1 MRREMQATTRRFAR
15 QKGFTLVE
23 LTIVVIILGVLIF
36 ALFQQEDPDK
46 AKALAMVRS
55 MDTIASG
62 ATRLRTE
69 AGCFPTRP
77 DALFVKASAAT
88 SSCGLDLRPQWHGP
102 YISDAPVTAAGDILA
117 PNVSVTA
124 SYTIRSAAGGAG
136 TQYFIRAANVPN
148 SVINRGLEVCNG
160 STTNGGKCSGIAGGG
175 GTGTFDVKFA
185 ETT

>member
-1 MRREMQATTRRFAR
+1 MHNRSKPFYGQSQR
-15 QKGFTLVE
+15 GFTLVE
-23 LTIVVIILGVLIF
+23 LTIVVVILGVLIF

-77 DALFVKASAAT
+77 DALFVRASAAT
-88 SSCGLDLRPQWHGP
+88 SSCGEDLRPQWRGP
-102 YISDAPVTAAGDILA
+102 YIDDAPVTAAGEILA

-124 SYTIRSAAGGAG
+124 RYAIRSAAGGSG
-136 TQYFIRAANVPN
+136 TQYFVRASNVPN
-148 SVINRGLEVCNG
+148 SIINRALEVCNG
-160 STTNGGKCSGIAGGG
+160 STGATGKCSAVPGAG

>member
-1 MRREMQATTRRFAR
+1 MRRTSPHTRSR
-15 QKGFTLVE
+15 QEGFTLVE

-46 AKALAMVRS
+46 AKAVAMVRS

-88 SSCGLDLRPQWHGP
+88 SSCGVDLRAQWHGP
-102 YISDAPVTAAGDILA
+102 YIDDAPVTAAGDILA
-117 PNVSVTA
+117 PNVAVLS

-148 SVINRGLEVCNG
+148 SIINRALEVCNG
-160 STTNGGKCSGIAGGG
+160 STTATGKCSGVPGAG

>member
-1 MRREMQATTRRFAR
+1 MRRTSPHTRSR
-15 QKGFTLVE
+15 QEGFTLVE

-46 AKALAMVRS
+46 AKAIAMVRS

-88 SSCGLDLRPQWHGP
+88 SSCGVDLRAQWHGP
-102 YISDAPVTAAGDILA
+102 YIDDAPVTAAGDILA
-117 PNVSVTA
+117 PNVAVLS

-148 SVINRGLEVCNG
+148 SIINRALEVCNG
-160 STTNGGKCSGIAGGG
+160 STTATGKCSGVPGAS

>member
-1 MRREMQATTRRFAR
+1 MRRKQLHPRTR

-46 AKALAMVRS
+46 AKAVAMMRS

-77 DALFVKASAAT
+77 DALFVQASPAPPGFGA
-88 SSCGLDLRPQWHGP
+88 DLRPQWRRP
-102 YISDAPVTAAGDILA
+102 Y
-117 PNVSVTA
+117 N
-124 SYTIRSAAGGAG
+124 
-136 TQYFIRAANVPN
+136 
-148 SVINRGLEVCNG
+148 
-160 STTNGGKCSGIAGGG
+160 
-175 GTGTFDVKFA
+175 
-185 ETT
+185 

>member
-1 MRREMQATTRRFAR
+1 MKERRLSLSRSQR
-15 QKGFTLVE
+15 GFTLVE
-23 LTIVVIILGVLIF
+23 LTIVVIILGVLVF
-36 ALFQQEDPDK
+36 ALFQHEDPDK
-46 AKALAMVRS
+46 AKAVAMVRS

-88 SSCGLDLRPQWHGP
+88 SSCGLDLQAQWHGP
-102 YISDAPVTAAGDILA
+102 YIDDAPVNAAGDILA
-117 PNVSVTA
+117 PNVAVGARYSL
-124 SYTIRSAAGGAG
+124 RSAAGGAG
-136 TQYFIRAANVPN
+136 TQYFIRASSVPN
-148 SVINRGLEVCNG
+148 TVINRALEVCNG
-160 STTNGGKCSGIAGGG
+160 STTAGGKCSGVAGAG

>member
-1 MRREMQATTRRFAR
+1 MKRKPLFIRRQS
-15 QKGFTLVE
+15 GFTLVE

-46 AKALAMVRS
+46 AKAVAMVRS

-62 ATRLRTE
+62 ATRLRME

-77 DALFVKASAAT
+77 DALFVKASAGT
-88 SSCGLDLRPQWHGP
+88 SSCGVDLRPQWHGP
-102 YISDAPVTAAGDILA
+102 YIDDAPVTASGEILA

-124 SYTIRSAAGGAG
+124 RYEIRSAAGGSG
-136 TQYFIRAANVPN
+136 TQYFIRASNIPN
-148 SVINRGLEVCNG
+148 SVINRALEVCNG
-160 STTNGGKCSGIAGGG
+160 SSTASGKCSGVPGAA

>member
-1 MRREMQATTRRFAR
+1 MRRMPHRRQGR

-23 LTIVVIILGVLIF
+23 LTIVVIILGVLVF

-46 AKALAMVRS
+46 AKAVAMVRS

-62 ATRLRTE
+62 STRLRTE

-77 DALFVKASAAT
+77 DALFVRASAAT
-88 SSCGLDLRPQWHGP
+88 SNCGLDLRPQWRGP
-102 YISDAPVTAAGDILA
+102 YIDNAPVTAAGDILA

-124 SYTIRSAAGGAG
+124 SYTLRSAAGGAG
-136 TQYFIRAANVPN
+136 TQFFVRAANVPN
-148 SVINRGLEVCNG
+148 SIINRALEVCNG
-160 STTNGGKCSGIAGGG
+160 STTATGKCSGVPGAG

>member
-1 MRREMQATTRRFAR
+1 MKKSSVIHAQREQ
-15 QKGFTLVE
+15 GFTLIE

-36 ALFQQEDPDK
+36 ALFQHEDPDK

-77 DALFVKASAAT
+77 DALILRASAVS
-88 SSCGLDLRPQWHGP
+88 SSCGVDLRTQWRGP
-102 YISDAPVTAAGDILA
+102 YIDSAPLSAAGDILA
-117 PNVSVTA
+117 PNVAVAA
-124 SYTIRSAAGGAG
+124 SYTLRSAPGGAG
-136 TQYFIRAANVPN
+136 TEYFVRAANVPN
-148 SVINRGLEVCNG
+148 SIINRALEICNG
-160 STTNGGKCSGIAGGG
+160 SESASGKCSGVAGSA